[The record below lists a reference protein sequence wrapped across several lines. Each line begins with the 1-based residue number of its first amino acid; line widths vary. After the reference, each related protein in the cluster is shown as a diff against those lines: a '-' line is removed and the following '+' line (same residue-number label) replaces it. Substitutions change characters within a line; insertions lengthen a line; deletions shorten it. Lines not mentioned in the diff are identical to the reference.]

1 MTHFINNEWIK
12 GSGPQFS
19 SVNPATGLKIWEGR
33 EATESEINAA
43 INAARKAFSVW
54 SRLSLDDRLGYLE
67 NFVGLVKEHKDELAQ
82 ALCKDTG
89 KAIWECT
96 LEISSPISKLSI
108 SVDAYKDR
116 TGTWLNAE
124 RSTLN
129 ALARNTTK
137 PDSIVRHKPHGVI
150 AVFGPYN
157 FPVHTP
163 HGHILPALLA
173 GNTLV
178 FKPSELT
185 PYISEVVMKLW
196 QEADLPAGVINM
208 VQGKVGTGKLLANHS
223 DIDGIF
229 FTGSSRTGT
238 MLHQNYAGHP
248 GKILALEMGGNNPL
262 VVHDVQDIPATV
274 YLIIQSAFITAG
286 QRCTC
291 ARRLIM
297 IDNPR
302 TYEILDLLVET
313 CSRIKIGDPLDASN
327 FIGPVISATQAQK
340 LLDAQASLIS
350 KGAKPLLEMKKLPIG
365 DAYLSPGIID
375 CTDLD
380 IADEENFGP
389 LLKLYRVKNWDAAI
403 AKANDTEY
411 GLSSGLISD
420 DEKLY
425 DDFYQRIRAGLVNWN
440 NQITGASS
448 AAPFG
453 GVGCSGN
460 HRPSAYYAADYC
472 AYPVS
477 SMESPIVKLPEKL
490 SPGII
495 INI

>member
-1 MTHFINNEWIK
+1 MTHFINNIWQEGMGEK
-12 GSGPQFS
+12 FS
-19 SVNPATGLKIWEGR
+19 SINPANGETIWTGTQ
-33 EATESEINAA
+33 ATETEINAA
-43 INAARKAFSVW
+43 VNSARVAFPAW
-54 SRLSLDDRLGYLE
+54 SRLSMEERLSYLE
-67 NFVGLVKEHKDELAQ
+67 DFAELVKEHKDELAQ
-82 ALCKDTG
+82 ALCNDTG
-89 KAIWECT
+89 KAIWECAI
-96 LEISSPISKLSI
+96 EITSPISKLSI
-108 SVDAYKDR
+108 SVDAYRDR
-116 TGTWLNAE
+116 TGSWLNAQ
-124 RSTLN
+124 RSTLEALVRN
-129 ALARNTTK
+129 ANK

-185 PYISEVVMKLW
+185 PYISEAIMKLW
-196 QEADLPAGVINM
+196 QQAGLPEGVINM
-208 VQGKVGTGKLLANHS
+208 IQGKVETGKLLSNHS

-238 MLHQNYAGHP
+238 ILHENYAGHP

-262 VVHDVQDIPATV
+262 IVHEVQDVKAAV

-297 IDNPR
+297 IDEAK
-302 TYEILDLLVET
+302 TTQKILDLLVQT
-313 CSRIKIGDPLDASN
+313 CSKIKIGDPMDASN
-327 FIGPVISATQAQK
+327 FIGPVISATQADN
-340 LLDAQASLIS
+340 LLTAQSSLIS
-350 KGAKPLLEMKKLPIG
+350 KGAKPLLEMKKLSLG
-365 DAYLSPGIID
+365 DAYVSPGIID
-375 CTDLD
+375 CTDLA

-389 LLKLYRVKNWDAAI
+389 LLKVYRVRNWDAAI

-425 DDFYQRIRAGLVNWN
+425 EDFYQRIRAGLVNWN

-477 SMESPIVKLPEKL
+477 SMESPVVKLPEKL
-490 SPGII
+490 SPGISL
-495 INI
+495 

>member
-1 MTHFINNEWIK
+1 MTHFINDQWIN
-12 GSGPQFS
+12 GSGEKFS
-19 SVNPATGLKIWEGR
+19 SINPVNGQSIWEGSQAI
-33 EATESEINAA
+33 ETEINAA
-43 INAARKAFSVW
+43 VISARAAFPAW
-54 SRLSLDDRLGYLE
+54 SGLSLEERLSYLE
-67 NFVGLVKEHKDELAQ
+67 DFIELVKEHKNELAE

-89 KAIWECT
+89 KAIWECAIEVT
-96 LEISSPISKLSI
+96 SPISKLGI
-108 SVDAYKDR
+108 SVDAYEDR

-124 RSTLN
+124 RSSLETFVRSN
-129 ALARNTTK
+129 SK

-157 FPVHTP
+157 FPIHTP

-185 PYISEVVMKLW
+185 PYVSELVMELW
-196 QEADLPAGVINM
+196 QQAALPPGVINM
-208 VQGKVGTGKLLANHS
+208 VQGKVETGKILSNHPG
-223 DIDGIF
+223 IDGIF

-238 MLHQNYAGHP
+238 ILHQNYAGHP

-262 VVHDVQDIPATV
+262 LVHKVQDIKATV

-291 ARRLIM
+291 ARRLIL
-297 IDNPR
+297 IDNA
-302 TYEILDLLVET
+302 ESQKVLDLLIET
-313 CSRIKIGDPLDASN
+313 ASKIKIGDPADASN
-327 FIGPVISATQAQK
+327 FMGPVISNIQAQK
-340 LLDAQASLIS
+340 LLEAQAALIS
-350 KGAKPLLEMKKLPIG
+350 KGAKPLLEMKKLSLG
-365 DAYLSPGIID
+365 DAYVSPGIID
-375 CTDLD
+375 CTG
-380 IADEENFGP
+380 IADDEENFGP
-389 LLKLYRVKNWDAAI
+389 LLKVYRVKDWNAAI
-403 AKANDTEY
+403 AKANDTDY

-425 DDFYQRIRAGLVNWN
+425 EDFYERIRAGLVNWN

-453 GVGCSGN
+453 GVGYSGN

-477 SMESPIVKLPEKL
+477 SMESAVIKLPEKL
-490 SPGII
+490 SPGITL
-495 INI
+495 

>member
-1 MTHFINNEWIK
+1 MTHFINNQWIK
-12 GSGPQFS
+12 GSGEKFS
-19 SVNPATGLKIWEGR
+19 SINPANGQSIWEANA
-33 EATESEINAA
+33 ATDMEINAA
-43 INAARKAFSVW
+43 VNSARAAFPAW
-54 SRLSLDDRLGYLE
+54 SRLSLEERISYLE
-67 NFVGLVKEHKDELAQ
+67 DFVELIKEHKDELAQ

-89 KAIWECT
+89 KAIWECAIEVT
-96 LEISSPISKLSI
+96 SPISKLSI
-108 SVDAYKDR
+108 SVDAYHNR
-116 TGTWLNAE
+116 TGLMVNGEWSADSNLVRNAD
-124 RSTLN
+124 
-129 ALARNTTK
+129 K

-185 PYISEVVMKLW
+185 PYISEAVMKLW
-196 QEADLPAGVINM
+196 QQVGLPKGVINM
-208 VQGKVGTGKLLANHS
+208 VQGKVETGKILSNHP

-238 MLHQNYAGHP
+238 ILHQNYAGHP

-262 VVHDVQDIPATV
+262 VIHQVQDIAASV

-297 IDNPR
+297 IDNAA
-302 TYEILDLLVET
+302 TQKILDLLVQA
-313 CSRIKIGDPLDASN
+313 CSKIKIGDPMDASN
-327 FIGPVISATQAQK
+327 FIGPVISSAQAEK
-340 LLDAQASLIS
+340 LLEAQASLIK
-350 KGAKPLLEMKKLPIG
+350 KGAKSLLEMKKISLG

-375 CTDLD
+375 CTGVA

-389 LLKLYRVKNWDAAI
+389 LLKVYRVKDWDAAI
-403 AKANDTEY
+403 SKANDTEY

-425 DDFYQRIRAGLVNWN
+425 EDFYQRIRAGLVNWN

-477 SMESPIVKLPEKL
+477 SMESPVVRLPEKL
-490 SPGII
+490 SPGI
-495 INI
+495 NL

>member
-1 MTHFINNEWIK
+1 MTHFINNKWIDGVGEK
-12 GSGPQFS
+12 FS
-19 SVNPATGLKIWEGR
+19 SINPANAETIWTGKQ
-33 EATESEINAA
+33 ATEIEINAA
-43 INAARKAFSVW
+43 VNSARQAFPAW
-54 SRLSLDDRLGYLE
+54 SRLSVAERLSYLE
-67 NFVGLVKEHKDELAQ
+67 DFVELVKEHKDELAQ

-89 KAIWECT
+89 KAIWECAI
-96 LEISSPISKLSI
+96 EITSPISKLKI
-108 SVDAYKDR
+108 SVEAYHDR
-116 TGTWLNAE
+116 TGFVVNGE
-124 RSTLN
+124 RSQDSNLV
-129 ALARNTTK
+129 RNGDK

-163 HGHILPALLA
+163 HGHIIPALLA

-185 PYISEVVMKLW
+185 PYVSELVMKLW
-196 QEADLPAGVINM
+196 QQASLPAGVMNM
-208 VQGKVGTGKLLANHS
+208 VQGKVETGKILSNHS
-223 DIDGIF
+223 GIDGIF

-238 MLHQNYAGHP
+238 ILHQNYAGHP

-262 VVHDVQDIPATV
+262 VVHEVQDIKAAV

-297 IDNPR
+297 IDNAV
-302 TYEILDLLVET
+302 TQKVLDLLVET
-313 CSRIKIGDPLDASN
+313 SSGIKIGDPVDASN
-327 FIGPVISATQAQK
+327 FMGPVISETQAK
-340 LLDAQASLIS
+340 NLLAAQSSLIS
-350 KGAKPLLEMKKLPIG
+350 KGAKPLLEMKSLG
-365 DAYLSPGIID
+365 GAYVSPGIID
-375 CTDLD
+375 CTDVE
-380 IADEENFGP
+380 IVDEENFGP
-389 LLKLYRVKNWDAAI
+389 LLKVYRVKDWNAAI

-425 DDFYQRIRAGLVNWN
+425 EDFYQRIRAGLVNWN

-477 SMESPIVKLPEKL
+477 SMESAVVRLPENL
-490 SPGII
+490 SPGIVL
-495 INI
+495 